1 MDNSMADRGFHTQ
14 WSNAGIDSS
23 MADRGFH
30 TQTKSGA
37 SLSIDSS
44 YPASNLHV
52 CSLCCELELWW
63 CNHYNLQTQL
73 TQTSPHNIIYI
84 SIDAQSP
91 SECKVKQHS
100 RNFWGLNETACVLST
115 GDCCVLWVRIWEQ
128 IARCALANVRMDGP
142 GQWHYTPLTDY
153 EYGSR

>member
-1 MDNSMADRGFHTQ
+1 MGHNAGMDNSMADRGFHTQWSNAGMDNSMADRGFHTQ

-23 MADRGFH
+23 MADRGFQ
-30 TQTKSGA
+30 TQAKSGA
-37 SLSIDSS
+37 SLFIDSS

-84 SIDAQSP
+84 PIDAQSP
-91 SECKVKQHS
+91 SECKVKQYS
-100 RNFWGLNETACVLST
+100 RNF
-115 GDCCVLWVRIWEQ
+115 
-128 IARCALANVRMDGP
+128 
-142 GQWHYTPLTDY
+142 
-153 EYGSR
+153 